1 MSKALSKNEIIDS
14 IRIEK
19 GFLKEHFGVLNIG
32 LFGSFAKD
40 QQTPDSDIDFLVE
53 FSEPRFDWIASL
65 QIHMENKFERRIE
78 IVRKRNLLSTGKFF
92 ERIEQEI
99 IYA

>member
-1 MSKALSKNEIIDS
+1 MDKVLSKNEIIDS

-19 GFLKEHFGVLNIG
+19 DFLKEKFGVLNIG

-40 QQTPDSDIDFLVE
+40 QQNPDSDIDFLVE

-65 QIHMENKFERRIE
+65 QIYMEKKFKRRIE
-78 IVRKRNLLSTGKFF
+78 IVRKRNLSNSKFF
-92 ERIEQEI
+92 ERIEREI
-99 IYA
+99 MYA

>member
-1 MSKALSKNEIIDS
+1 MRNNISKNEILRI
-14 IRIEK
+14 IKIEK
-19 GFLKEHFGVLNIG
+19 SFLEKNFGVLNIG

-40 QQTPDSDIDFLVE
+40 KQNSCSDIDFLVE

-65 QIHMENKFERRIE
+65 QIYLEKKLDRKIE
-78 IVRKRNLLSTGKFF
+78 IVRKRNLNKSRFF